1 MFAGLFSY
9 GDFNQIS
16 RRLAHFPVLYLV
28 AALALAALN
37 YCLRYLRW
45 SYYLQV
51 LKIRVPFRVSS
62 LVFLSGLAMSITP
75 GKMGEFLKSYLLR
88 DRCQVPIAAS
98 APVVLMER
106 LTDVTSVIL
115 LGLIGLFLLPL
126 SVALLLAVLMLLSG
140 GALFLI
146 TSRYSDG
153 LFRLPVLRKWQGQ
166 TRSSRDGIKTLAS
179 PKVLAMGVLLGS
191 SAWLSEGVA
200 LWVILEALDTDLA
213 MVQALPIY
221 AASTIVGALTALPG
235 GLIGTEGS
243 MVALLQQAGAGKVAA
258 STATLLV
265 RLATLWF
272 AVIVGLFAMAWLAR
286 LRTGR
291 HSRSSSSQ
299 AIYRDQGVDFDTP
312 SAAQSTLADST
323 EADSLALPLSS
334 PE

>member
-16 RRLAHFPVLYLV
+16 GRLAHFPVLYLV

-51 LKIRVPFRVSS
+51 LKIRVPFRISS

-146 TSRYSDG
+146 TSRHSDG
-153 LFRLPVLRKWQGQ
+153 LFRLPMLRKWQGQ
-166 TRSSRDGIKTLAS
+166 IRSSRDGVKTLAS
-179 PKVLAMGVLLGS
+179 PKVLAVAVVLGTL
-191 SAWLSEGVA
+191 AWLSEGVA
-200 LWVILEALDTDLA
+200 LWVILRGLGRRGSHGPGLA
-213 MVQALPIY
+213 HLR
-221 AASTIVGALTALPG
+221 
-235 GLIGTEGS
+235 
-243 MVALLQQAGAGKVAA
+243 
-258 STATLLV
+258 
-265 RLATLWF
+265 RLN
-272 AVIVGLFAMAWLAR
+272 
-286 LRTGR
+286 
-291 HSRSSSSQ
+291 HSRSTDGSARRFDRHRGQYGCASPASRGWQGGGLHRHSPGPIGDPVVRRDCRLVRFGLVGQ
-299 AIYRDQGVDFDTP
+299 AQDW
-312 SAAQSTLADST
+312 SAQLVG
-323 EADSLALPLSS
+323 P
-334 PE
+334 

>member
-106 LTDVTSVIL
+106 LTDVTPVIL

-146 TSRYSDG
+146 TSRHSDG

-166 TRSSRDGIKTLAS
+166 TRYWRWACY
-179 PKVLAMGVLLGS
+179 
-191 SAWLSEGVA
+191 W
-200 LWVILEALDTDLA
+200 EA
-213 MVQALPIY
+213 QGWQ
-221 AASTIVGALTALPG
+221 SG
-235 GLIGTEGS
+235 GLHRHSPGPIGDP
-243 MVALLQQAGAGKVAA
+243 VVRRDRR
-258 STATLLV
+258 LV
-265 RLATLWF
+265 RHGL
-272 AVIVGLFAMAWLAR
+272 VGQAQD
-286 LRTGR
+286 RT
-291 HSRSSSSQ
+291 
-299 AIYRDQGVDFDTP
+299 
-312 SAAQSTLADST
+312 AQSV
-323 EADSLALPLSS
+323 EQ
-334 PE
+334 